1 MEIQAASC
9 LVRPAGDLQS
19 GDQPPHSKRI
29 PRPKGAFQLAVNRSL
44 VLEFI
49 NTVTYFRPSGIHGL
63 EARATLTGSRGT
75 GFQPVKLRSLLHSAP
90 VAEYVTVL
98 MKPCT

>member
-1 MEIQAASC
+1 MHVIQGIDEIGPE
-9 LVRPAGDLQS
+9 LH
-19 GDQPPHSKRI
+19 PH
-29 PRPKGAFQLAVNRSL
+29 L

-90 VAEYVTVL
+90 VAEYVTVF